1 MIQFIMLMLRYSN
14 RSFLKLT
21 KMILKSIA
29 TSVAVEAGIKQR
41 QRPASALRSS
51 IEPRSAP
58 AAAPT
63 PASARLAN
71 ESLWASFRRSKGP
84 LNVSSDSEEVEMIE
98 PAFDPKPELES
109 QRKDIDRILETV
121 SNLRGDI
128 GPPFDP
134 KPELESQ
141 RKDIDRILK
150 TVSNLRG
157 DIGPPFDPKPELES
171 QRKDIDRILETVLNL
186 RGDIGPPFDPKPE
199 LESQRKDI
207 DRILETVLNLRGD
220 IGPPFDPKPELES
233 QRKEID
239 RILETVSN
247 LQQGPPFDPVPE
259 LESQRKDIDRI
270 VETVS
275 NLQGDM
281 DFIKDSISNVETRQP
296 GTFAQPQNFA
306 EEINILTENVS
317 KFSKGLSEVESLKFD
332 IKMIQQRLKR
342 LEEDRLRKRTSL
354 TAAEHTQ
361 DPTRFSTP
369 MPAVKASP
377 QPTPRN
383 HTGLFR
389 ESFLNSRDPFPRNP
403 SRTFSEMPSG
413 GHPLRNEH
421 QFSNDYDD
429 MNGNHELYED
439 SGPSNN
445 QTHTDTARGNANGE
459 TYPMPPSNTAEMP
472 PRPPNTPLDPR
483 LSDTPQSST
492 NGYAES
498 LPRPAFTAHAT
509 QPTNHPILTPS
520 IQEASTV
527 PRYPSEGLH
536 VSDGEQVDTVQPQ
549 PQYPPPPQ
557 MPAPQAQMVSNS
569 NKRRRRRTSVP
580 TRLPTPPGWQGTPG
594 TDAETNTEPNRSKRR
609 KTTAFGETGPGSLS
623 SPAPAP
629 SIEAANARQ
638 SPSSSGLLR
647 NEKGLLF
654 KTNGKI
660 DGRSMRYLSQNKEK
674 RIHRPTQGPRD
685 AEGYLLR
692 PDGTRDAR
700 SVRIIDEA
708 KRKKAEAGQTESE
721 QTVARQTMAAAD
733 ADGAV

>member
-1 MIQFIMLMLRYSN
+1 MIQFILLMLRYSN

-21 KMILKSIA
+21 KMTLKSIA
-29 TSVAVEAGIKQR
+29 TSVTIEASIKQR
-41 QRPASALRSS
+41 QRPAPAASPMLASALRSS

-58 AAAPT
+58 AAAPI

-71 ESLWASFRRSKGP
+71 ESRWASSKRSKGP

-141 RKDIDRILK
+141 RKEIDRILE
-150 TVSNLRG
+150 TVSNLQQ
-157 DIGPPFDPKPELES
+157 GPPFDPAPELES
-171 QRKDIDRILETVLNL
+171 QRKDIDRILETVSNL
-186 RGDIGPPFDPKPE
+186 QQGPPFDPASE

-207 DRILETVLNLRGD
+207 DRILETVSNLQQ
-220 IGPPFDPKPELES
+220 GPPFDPAPELES
-233 QRKEID
+233 QRKDID

-281 DFIKDSISNVETRQP
+281 DFIKDSISNFETRQP
-296 GTFAQPQNFA
+296 GAFAQTQNFA
-306 EEINILTENVS
+306 EEIDILTENVS
-317 KFSKGLSEVESLKFD
+317 KFSKGLSEVEGLKFD

-389 ESFLNSRDPFPRNP
+389 ENFLNSRDPFPRNP

-429 MNGNHELYED
+429 MNGNYEPYED
-439 SGPSNN
+439 SRPSNH
-445 QTHTDTARGNANGE
+445 QTLTDTTRGNANGE
-459 TYPMPPSNTAEMP
+459 TYPVPPSNTAEMP
-472 PRPPNTPLDPR
+472 PPRPPYTPLDPR

-498 LPRPAFTAHAT
+498 LPRPAPTAHAT
-509 QPTNHPILTPS
+509 KPTNHPILTPGV
-520 IQEASTV
+520 QEASTV
-527 PRYPSEGLH
+527 PRYPSEGPH
-536 VSDGEQVDTVQPQ
+536 VSDSEQVDTVQPQ

-569 NKRRRRRTSVP
+569 NKRRHRRTSVP

-594 TDAETNTEPNRSKRR
+594 TGAETNTEPNRSKRR
-609 KTTAFGETGPGSLS
+609 KTTAFGETSPGSLS
-623 SPAPAP
+623 SPAPAT
-629 SIEAANARQ
+629 SSEAANARK

-721 QTVARQTMAAAD
+721 QTVA
-733 ADGAV
+733 G

>member
-1 MIQFIMLMLRYSN
+1 MLMLRYSN

-21 KMILKSIA
+21 KMTLKSIA

-41 QRPASALRSS
+41 QRPAPAAYPMPASAFRSS

-58 AAAPT
+58 AATPT

-71 ESLWASFRRSKGP
+71 ESRRASSRRSKGP

-141 RKDIDRILK
+141 RKDIDRILE

-171 QRKDIDRILETVLNL
+171 QRKDIDRILETVSNL

-199 LESQRKDI
+199 
-207 DRILETVLNLRGD
+207 
-220 IGPPFDPKPELES
+220 FES

-239 RILETVSN
+239 RILETVSS

-275 NLQGDM
+275 NLRGDM
-281 DFIKDSISNVETRQP
+281 DFIKDSISNVETRQL

-306 EEINILTENVS
+306 EEIDILTENVS
-317 KFSKGLSEVESLKFD
+317 KFSKGLSEVEGLKFD

-354 TAAEHTQ
+354 TPAEHTQ

-389 ESFLNSRDPFPRNP
+389 ESFLNSRDPFSRNP

-413 GHPLRNEH
+413 GHSLRNEH
-421 QFSNDYDD
+421 QLSNDYDD
-429 MNGNHELYED
+429 MNGNYEPYED
-439 SGPSNN
+439 SRPSNH
-445 QTHTDTARGNANGE
+445 QTHTDTTRGNANGE
-459 TYPMPPSNTAEMP
+459 TYPMPASNTADIPP
-472 PRPPNTPLDPR
+472 PRPPYTPLDPR

-492 NGYAES
+492 NGHAES
-498 LPRPAFTAHAT
+498 LPSPAFTAHAT
-509 QPTNHPILTPS
+509 QPTNHPILTPG
-520 IQEASTV
+520 IQEASTI
-527 PRYPSEGLH
+527 PRYPSEGLPL
-536 VSDGEQVDTVQPQ
+536 SDGEQVDTVQPQ

-569 NKRRRRRTSVP
+569 NKRRHRRTSVP
-580 TRLPTPPGWQGTPG
+580 TRLPTPPGWQGIPG
-594 TDAETNTEPNRSKRR
+594 TGAETDTEPNRSKRR

-623 SPAPAP
+623 SPAPAT

-638 SPSSSGLLR
+638 SPSSSGFLR

-708 KRKKAEAGQTESE
+708 KRKKAEARKTESG
-721 QTVARQTMAAAD
+721 QTVAGQTMATVG